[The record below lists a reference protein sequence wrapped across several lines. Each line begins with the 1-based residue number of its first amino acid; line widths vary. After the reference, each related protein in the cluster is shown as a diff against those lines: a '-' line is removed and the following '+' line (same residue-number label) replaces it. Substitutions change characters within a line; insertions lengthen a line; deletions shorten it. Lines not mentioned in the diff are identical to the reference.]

1 MNSLPGVLGLRQ
13 LDQEL
18 LHPEQG
24 GVLRRAEEVLDEHP
38 VVQLEGKRLH
48 GVVND
53 HHLAQISTE
62 GAKIF
67 DVVSLCRCT
76 QLIFGKTV
84 APCDGGDGDYD
95 GDGTPCDGGD
105 GGSGAGTSCG
115 QSAHGEGL
123 VGPVPWK
130 KNKF

>member
-24 GVLRRAEEVLDEHP
+24 RVLRRAEEVLDEHP

-67 DVVSLCRCT
+67 DVVSLRRCT
-76 QLIFGKTV
+76 QLCRNI
-84 APCDGGDGDYD
+84 
-95 GDGTPCDGGD
+95 
-105 GGSGAGTSCG
+105 SS
-115 QSAHGEGL
+115 
-123 VGPVPWK
+123 
-130 KNKF
+130 